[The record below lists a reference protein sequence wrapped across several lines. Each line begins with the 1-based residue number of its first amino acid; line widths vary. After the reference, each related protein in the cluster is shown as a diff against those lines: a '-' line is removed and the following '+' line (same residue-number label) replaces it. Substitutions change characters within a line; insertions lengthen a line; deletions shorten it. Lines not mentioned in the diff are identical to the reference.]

1 MIRLETLHNICLIW
15 SLIGVGSFILLQFV
29 RAPYGRYI
37 RKGWGPEIPN
47 YIGWILMELP
57 SFLIIFYFYYFYT
70 QSTYSSMLSL
80 LWLLHYFNRTFIY
93 PFRIRTKKKKMP
105 LTIVLSA
112 IGFNFMNA
120 GLNGYFLAFFDRY
133 SAANF
138 ESWNFYAGLVLF
150 ILGLIVNQISDH
162 LLINLRKTEETGYKI
177 PQGFLFNYIS
187 CPNYLGEIVQWIG
200 FALMAWNFPAF
211 TFLIWTAANLLPRV
225 SGHHQWYQDHFK
237 DYPKNRKALIPR
249 IW

>member
-1 MIRLETLHNICLIW
+1 MINLETLHNICIIW

-29 RAPYGRYI
+29 KAPYGRHI

-70 QSTYSSMLSL
+70 QSTYAAMLSL

-105 LTIVLSA
+105 ITIVISA

-120 GLNGYFLAFFDRY
+120 GLNGYFLAFFDTY
-133 SAANF
+133 STASF
-138 ESWNFYAGLVLF
+138 ESWNFYTGLVF
-150 ILGLIVNQISDH
+150 FGLGLIVNQVSDN
-162 LLINLRKTEETGYKI
+162 LLINLRKPEEIGYKI

-225 SGHHQWYQDHFK
+225 SGHHKWYQDHFK
-237 DYPKNRKALIPR
+237 DYPKNRKALIPK

>member
-1 MIRLETLHNICLIW
+1 MINLETLHNICIIW

-29 RAPYGRYI
+29 KAPYGRHI

-70 QSTYSSMLSL
+70 QSTYAAILSL

-105 LTIVLSA
+105 ITIVISA

-120 GLNGYFLAFFDRY
+120 GLNGYFLAFFDTY
-133 SAANF
+133 STASF
-138 ESWNFYAGLVLF
+138 ESWNFYMGLVLF
-150 ILGLIVNQISDH
+150 SLGFILNQVSDS
-162 LLINLRKTEETGYKI
+162 LLINLRKPEEIGYKI

-187 CPNYLGEIVQWIG
+187 CPNYLGEIIQWIG

-211 TFLIWTAANLLPRV
+211 TFLIWTVANLLPRV
-225 SGHHQWYQDHFK
+225 SEHHKWYQDHFK
-237 DYPKNRKALIPR
+237 DYPKNRKALIPK

>member
-1 MIRLETLHNICLIW
+1 
-15 SLIGVGSFILLQFV
+15 
-29 RAPYGRYI
+29 
-37 RKGWGPEIPN
+37 
-47 YIGWILMELP
+47 
-57 SFLIIFYFYYFYT
+57 
-70 QSTYSSMLSL
+70 
-80 LWLLHYFNRTFIY
+80 
-93 PFRIRTKKKKMP
+93 
-105 LTIVLSA
+105 
-112 IGFNFMNA
+112 
-120 GLNGYFLAFFDRY
+120 
-133 SAANF
+133 
-138 ESWNFYAGLVLF
+138 LVLF
-150 ILGLIVNQISDH
+150 GLGLIVNQVSDN
-162 LLINLRKTEETGYKI
+162 LLINLRKPEEIGYKI